1 MSKYSTMTDIELLTA
16 MAKLCPK
23 VAKYPMLSCQSITA
37 AWMVME
43 AAKELGVSFDIHE
56 PAKGTR
62 CVLAFVGD
70 KSFRVTN
77 DNPARAIC
85 EAALMAVEVG
95 K

>member
-1 MSKYSTMTDIELLTA
+1 MDYSKMTDRELHIAL
-16 MAKLCPK
+16 AKLCPK
-23 VAKYPMLSCQSITA
+23 VAKYPVLICQSITL

-43 AAKELGVSFDIHE
+43 EAKAKGITFDIHE

-70 KSFRVTN
+70 QSFRVTN

-85 EAALMAVEVG
+85 EAALRAVEVV